1 MFEQKNIHLHRNT
14 LQSFVYFPSFPPIF
28 DTCFAWKTPMVFL
41 ERGTGLQPSILSS
54 APRMVTTLTTCGSFA
69 IGATSP
75 LPLVQSFCIFA
86 AVVVLAPRPW
96 SWLLVIWE
104 RPELVQA
111 ERRSHIY
118 IYIWRFLSIYI
129 YMMYIVSIHDFLV
142 NHLHDIDY
150 KYRVCVKSHPLVIWK
165 KMSSIKAISGFSP
178 TSLVIFS
185 VIWQYH

>member
-1 MFEQKNIHLHRNT
+1 MKHEGIWPSIDEWHKRVGISCAWSISLIKLLKHCYTFHNMFEQKNIHLHRNT
-14 LQSFVYFPSFPPIF
+14 LQSFVYFPSFPPTF

-96 SWLLVIWE
+96 S
-104 RPELVQA
+104 
-111 ERRSHIY
+111 
-118 IYIWRFLSIYI
+118 
-129 YMMYIVSIHDFLV
+129 
-142 NHLHDIDY
+142 
-150 KYRVCVKSHPLVIWK
+150 
-165 KMSSIKAISGFSP
+165 
-178 TSLVIFS
+178 
-185 VIWQYH
+185 